1 MQVYAFD
8 KNQNRVFVE
17 AAEQASD
24 YSCLEC
30 GQTVR
35 KRGGLHK
42 QLHFYHL
49 HPETSCR
56 LNGKSP
62 EHIAIQR
69 YLKNLLGDACEEEVA
84 FPHIGRIADIVWFSK
99 NLIFEVQC
107 SPITAN
113 EVRERMEDY
122 KKAGFQVLWILHE
135 AEFYKKRVSASTLW
149 LQNHPHYFAE
159 SDFLSKP
166 EIYDFCPVI
175 LRQKRLGS
183 FLKRNIDLSQIQK
196 RRRAQTALT
205 LPTCMHKRVEFW
217 NYFVS
222 GDLLEAIEN
231 KELHI
236 FDEAN
241 QFEAFILG
249 NKTEENKSTI
259 QQILGATFRLF
270 KGVYYYLIEQSTR

>member
-1 MQVYAFD
+1 MQVYAFN

-56 LNGKSP
+56 LNGKSA

-69 YLKNLLGDACEEEVA
+69 YLKNLLGETCEEEVA

-107 SPITAN
+107 SPITAD
-113 EVRERMEDY
+113 EVRARIADY
-122 KKAGFQVLWILHE
+122 EKAGFQVIWILHE
-135 AEFYKKRVSASTLW
+135 AEFCKKRVSASTLW
-149 LQNHPHYFAE
+149 LQNHTHYFAE
-159 SDFLSKP
+159 NDFLSTP
-166 EIYDFCPVI
+166 AIYDFCPVI

-183 FLKRNIDLSQIQK
+183 FLKRPIDLSQIQK
-196 RRRAQTALT
+196 RKRVKTVAS
-205 LPTCMHKRVEFW
+205 LPTYMHKRVELW

-231 KELHI
+231 NELHI

-241 QFEAFILG
+241 QFEASFSG
-249 NKTEENKSTI
+249 NKTQEKSSLTEKLL
-259 QQILGATFRLF
+259 QPFFRLF
-270 KGVYYYLIEQSTR
+270 KSIYYYLIEQSTR